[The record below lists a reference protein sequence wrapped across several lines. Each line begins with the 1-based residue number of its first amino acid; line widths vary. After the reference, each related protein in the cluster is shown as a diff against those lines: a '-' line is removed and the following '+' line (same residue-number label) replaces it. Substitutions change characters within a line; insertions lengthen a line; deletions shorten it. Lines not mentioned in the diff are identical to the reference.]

1 MGELLDYNVKLSDLQ
16 NQYSSVFEG
25 TGEKRRT
32 LDNMEERKIEKR
44 LLLLNIKLAISNMF
58 RYAMRRKV
66 SLPGDEQEDIDVS
79 SASIPGKIQFRIL
92 S

>member
-1 MGELLDYNVKLSDLQ
+1 MYLHLCHSSLLGLHPCLPHS
-16 NQYSSVFEG
+16 
-25 TGEKRRT
+25 
-32 LDNMEERKIEKR
+32 R

-66 SLPGDEQEDIDVS
+66 SLPGDDEQEDIDVS
-79 SASIPGKIQFRIL
+79 SASIPGEIQSSIFIL

>member
-1 MGELLDYNVKLSDLQ
+1 MVIDVR
-16 NQYSSVFEG
+16 YSTHS
-25 TGEKRRT
+25 
-32 LDNMEERKIEKR
+32 R

-79 SASIPGKIQFRIL
+79 SASIPGKFSIL

>member
-1 MGELLDYNVKLSDLQ
+1 MPH
-16 NQYSSVFEG
+16 
-25 TGEKRRT
+25 T
-32 LDNMEERKIEKR
+32 R

-66 SLPGDEQEDIDVS
+66 SLPGDDEQEDIDVS
-79 SASIPGKIQFRIL
+79 SASIPGEIQSSIFIL